1 MSVFVRRWSSGA
13 AKLLL
18 TGVAMAGFAAVM
30 APAAHADAEAWG
42 SGSSPGAAREDAV
55 NLCSEA
61 GYSHTSIYATGT
73 YITTGGRTYFYA
85 RARCS

>member
-18 TGVAMAGFAAVM
+18 TGVTMAGFAAAM
-30 APAAHADAEAWG
+30 APAANADADVWG
-42 SGSSPGAAREDAV
+42 SGNSPGAARDDAI

-61 GYSHTSIYATGT
+61 GYSRTSIYATGT
-73 YITTGGRTYFYA
+73 YITTKGRTFYYA
-85 RARCS
+85 RGKCS